1 MPVCYSQYEKLSIK
15 EQKEKFATF
24 AHNCKKECVRQS
36 NLYQDYRRLSGFF
49 LVLLFCGYLGSV
61 TFFPHTHIVDSVSIV
76 HSHPYKS
83 LPENDP
89 ADHHHTKN
97 EFLLIQ
103 FISGFITTLPVLF
116 FGTIITRKIL
126 RKLFFNQNKTVIPGF
141 FLPGANRPRAPAI

>member
-1 MPVCYSQYEKLSIK
+1 
-15 EQKEKFATF
+15 
-24 AHNCKKECVRQS
+24 VRQS
-36 NLYQDYRRLSGFF
+36 NLYQDYKRLSGFF

-103 FISGFITTLPVLF
+103 FISSFITTLSGLF
-116 FGTIITRKIL
+116 FGIIIIL
-126 RKLFFNQNKTVIPGF
+126 KFFQKLFFNQNKTAIPVFSLSGT
-141 FLPGANRPRAPAI
+141 NRPRAPAV